1 MGNSEI
7 EEPNELFSYTKIFE
21 QECPFYMS
29 IGMSYDEFWYGDCWV
44 ASYYREA
51 WKLKK
56 QQLNEQFW
64 LQGVYIYEALVD
76 VAPILHAFTKK
87 GTKPLPFPEKPYD
100 LYNDSKQSKKKK
112 KQEEENEKI
121 RAELFLKQWVK
132 DTAKRF

>member
-64 LQGVYIYEALVD
+64 LQGVYIYEALID

-87 GTKPLPFPEKPYD
+87 GTKPLPYPDKPYD
-100 LYNDSKQSKKKK
+100 LYKDAQKDEKK
-112 KQEEENEKI
+112 KQQEIENEKI

>member
-7 EEPNELFSYTKIFE
+7 EEPNKLFSYTEIFE

-64 LQGVYIYEALVD
+64 LQGVYIYEALID

-87 GTKPLPFPEKPYD
+87 GTKPLPYPDKPYD
-100 LYNDSKQSKKKK
+100 FSKDKKQSKKEK
-112 KQEEENEKI
+112 KQEIENEKI

>member
-7 EEPNELFSYTKIFE
+7 EEPSELFSYTKIFE

>member
-64 LQGVYIYEALVD
+64 LQGVYIYEALID

-100 LYNDSKQSKKKK
+100 LYKDSEQSKKKK

>member
-7 EEPNELFSYTKIFE
+7 EEPNKLFSYTEIFE

-64 LQGVYIYEALVD
+64 LQGVYIYEALID

-100 LYNDSKQSKKKK
+100 LYKDSKQSKKKK
-112 KQEEENEKI
+112 QQEVENEKI

>member
-7 EEPNELFSYTKIFE
+7 EEPNKLFSYTEIFE

-44 ASYYREA
+44 ASYYRKA

-56 QQLNEQFW
+56 EQLNEQFW

-76 VAPILHAFTKK
+76 VAPILHAFTKN

-100 LYNDSKQSKKKK
+100 LYKDSKQSKKKK

>member
-7 EEPNELFSYTKIFE
+7 DKPNKLFSYTEIFE

-44 ASYYREA
+44 ASYYRKA

-56 QQLNEQFW
+56 EQENEKLW
-64 LQGVYIYEALVD
+64 LQGVYIYEALLD
-76 VAPILHAFTKK
+76 VAPILHAFAKK
-87 GTKPLPFPEKPYD
+87 GTKPLPFPDKPYD
-100 LYNDSKQSKKKK
+100 FTKRKTEKEKE
-112 KQEEENEKI
+112 QEIENEKI

>member
-64 LQGVYIYEALVD
+64 LQGVYIYEALID